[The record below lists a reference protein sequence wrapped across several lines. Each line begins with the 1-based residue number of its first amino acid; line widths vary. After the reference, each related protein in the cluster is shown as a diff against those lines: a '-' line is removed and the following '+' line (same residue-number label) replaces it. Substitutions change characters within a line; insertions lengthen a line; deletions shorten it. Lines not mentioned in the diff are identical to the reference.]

1 MSSEWMDK
9 AECRHH
15 DPEQWFPVG
24 DGETRTKS
32 AAYAL
37 YVCRNLCKV
46 RVQCS
51 QRTKSMQRPRP
62 IGIWAGVD
70 MGDSA
75 SHAVNP
81 KALAELEAITDEVSA

>member
-1 MSSEWMDK
+1 MSSEWMDR
-9 AECRHH
+9 AECRNH
-15 DPEQWFPVG
+15 DPEEWFPVG
-24 DGETRTKS
+24 DGETRRQQS
-32 AAYAL
+32 AYAL
-37 YVCRNLCKV
+37 YVCRNLCEV

-51 QRTKSMQRPRP
+51 KRARAMQRPRP

-81 KALAELEAITDEVSA
+81 AALTELDAVAEEVPA